1 MGKPRILKYINTEEG
16 GLGEDIM
23 TEIWTQPEDSMKA
36 LDLQRVR
43 VEQEQSG
50 CFRIKFSL
58 KILLGVAF
66 CHHLVLVG
74 VC

>member
-1 MGKPRILKYINTEEG
+1 
-16 GLGEDIM
+16 M
-23 TEIWTQPEDSMKA
+23 TEIWNQPEDSMKA
-36 LDLQRVR
+36 LDRQRAR